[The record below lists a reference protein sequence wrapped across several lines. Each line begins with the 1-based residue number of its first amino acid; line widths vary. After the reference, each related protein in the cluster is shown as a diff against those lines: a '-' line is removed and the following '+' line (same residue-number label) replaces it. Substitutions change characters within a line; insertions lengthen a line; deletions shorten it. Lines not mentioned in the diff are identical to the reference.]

1 MNQQVIDYR
10 SARNLYRFFI
20 FTSFASFL
28 YAVINGRLNG
38 DFLGKEV
45 TLPFW
50 LLFLNLIFT
59 ILPFY
64 VLWKFYLYF
73 KNKSIK
79 TKLKIPL
86 NSLAIFLI
94 ILMCLNIIFTLLFG
108 VGIMAAPN
116 YEAPGYIK
124 PFIQICNRFNY
135 TYGSFIY
142 IIAVSKKNRTQVLL
156 IILLIILS
164 YLRAGLGIFLYIS
177 MLLYVKYYIEVNYFI
192 KKRLLIII
200 ILAFSFPFIVSFLY
214 DIRDTLRLNKSE
226 EVVADP
232 ILGSLFGRLSSFS
245 DAAFILQEA
254 PYFILKSQDLDPYYF
269 QKQALGGVIS
279 QEFMPEQR
287 PEKILFWFYYEKLD
301 VNVAYMAGTQGNL
314 YMSFMKSPFT
324 FLLNII
330 TIIFFIYGTFF
341 LFSKLA
347 FKNSLELGFML
358 LLYVVMSGVSN
369 EYAFLLFSIFV
380 FFVLFLILNFFTTT
394 IKHENSL
401 YYSKIS

>member
-1 MNQQVIDYR
+1 MDQEVIDYR
-10 SARNLYRFFI
+10 SARNLYRFFL
-20 FTSFASFL
+20 FTSFVSFL
-28 YAVINGRLNG
+28 YAAINGRLNG

-50 LLFLNLIFT
+50 LLFLNFLFT
-59 ILPFY
+59 IIPFF
-64 VLWKFYLYF
+64 VLWKFYLHF
-73 KNKSIK
+73 KNKK
-79 TKLKIPL
+79 TKSKLKIPL
-86 NSLAIFLI
+86 TALAVFLIFLM
-94 ILMCLNIIFTLLFG
+94 LLNILFTVFFG

-142 IIAVSKKNRTQVLL
+142 IISVSKKNRTQVILILLL
-156 IILLIILS
+156 ILLS
-164 YLRAGLGIFLYIS
+164 YLRAGLGIFLYLG
-177 MLLYVKYYIEVNYFI
+177 MLLYIKYFIEVNLFI
-192 KKRLLIII
+192 RKRLLVLIFIS
-200 ILAFSFPFIVSFLY
+200 LTFPFFVTFLY
-214 DIRDTLRLNKSE
+214 DIRDTLRSNKSE

-254 PYFILKSQDLDPYYF
+254 PYFLIKSQELDPFYF

-279 QEFMPEQR
+279 QDFMPEQR
-287 PEKILFWFYYEKLD
+287 PEKILFWFYYENLD

-314 YMSFMKSPFT
+314 YMSFMKSPSI
-324 FLLNII
+324 FLLNIF
-330 TIIFFIYGTFF
+330 TILIYIYATLF
-341 LFSKLA
+341 LFSKLS
-347 FKNSLELGFML
+347 FHNSIELGFML

-380 FFVLFLILNFFTTT
+380 YFVLFSIFNLFITKS
-394 IKHENSL
+394 KHENSL
-401 YYSKIS
+401 YNT

>member
-1 MNQQVIDYR
+1 MKQDVIDYR

-20 FTSFASFL
+20 FTSIISFL
-28 YAVINGRLNG
+28 YALINGRLNG

-45 TLPFW
+45 TIPFW

-59 ILPFY
+59 LLPFF

-73 KNKSIK
+73 KNKTIK
-79 TKLKIPL
+79 SKLKIPL
-86 NSLAIFLI
+86 NSLAVFLI
-94 ILMCLNIIFTLLFG
+94 ILMLLNILFTLFFG

-142 IIAVSKKNRTQVLL
+142 IIAVSKKNRTQILL
-156 IILLIILS
+156 ILLLIILS
-164 YLRAGLGIFLYIS
+164 YLRAGLGIFLYLS
-177 MLLYVKYYIEVNYFI
+177 MLFYIKYYLEVNYFI

-200 ILAFSFPFIVSFLY
+200 FISLSFPFIVSFLY
-214 DIRDTLRLNKSE
+214 NIRDTLRLNKSE

-254 PYFILKSQDLDPYYF
+254 PYFILKSQDLDPFYF

-279 QEFMPEQR
+279 QDFMPEQR
-287 PEKILFWFYYEKLD
+287 PEKILFWFFYEKLD

-314 YMSFMKSPFT
+314 YMSFMKSPYV
-324 FLLNII
+324 FLLNIF
-330 TIIFFIYGTFF
+330 TIIIFIYGTLY
-341 LFSKLA
+341 LFSKFF

-380 FFVLFLILNFFTTT
+380 FFILFLIINFFQSK
-394 IKHENSL
+394 IKHENSF
-401 YYSKIS
+401 YNSKIS